1 VLQHAEAATVRLM
14 EGSPSTASGWGSGT
28 LISST
33 GLILTNV
40 HVAEPQAP
48 GFAVGSGL
56 PRADLDHNPPY
67 LMVEMTDGPSSPVV
81 ARYRARP
88 VAADGYLDLATV
100 QIYATASGRTVS
112 PGSLHLPYL
121 KLGNVAALQLDQNV
135 TVLGFPG
142 VADSDSIT
150 VTSGVLSTFVPGSAG
165 SRCSRFP
172 RG

>member
-1 VLQHAEAATVRLM
+1 
-14 EGSPSTASGWGSGT
+14 
-28 LISST
+28 
-33 GLILTNV
+33 
-40 HVAEPQAP
+40 
-48 GFAVGSGL
+48 
-56 PRADLDHNPPY
+56 
-67 LMVEMTDGPSSPVV
+67 MTDGPSSPVV

-100 QIYATASGRTVS
+100 QIYATASGRPVS

-150 VTSGVLSTFVPGSAG
+150 VTSGVLSTFVPDPQSTSPTPGSNWRPPHG
-165 SRCSRFP
+165 SRTATPAARRSPTRASSSACRA
-172 RG
+172 